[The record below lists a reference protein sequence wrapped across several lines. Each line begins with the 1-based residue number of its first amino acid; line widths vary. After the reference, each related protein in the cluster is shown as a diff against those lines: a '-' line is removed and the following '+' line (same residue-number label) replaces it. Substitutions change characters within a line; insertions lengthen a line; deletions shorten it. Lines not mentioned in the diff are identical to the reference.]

1 MQTLDQ
7 LVPPVLVL
15 GLGNVLLGDDGV
27 GPALLREVQGLYA
40 GVPDVECI
48 DGGTQGMALL
58 GYLAGR
64 EALIVLDAFAGG
76 RNAGAVSVLEGSEVL
91 SFRVTRA
98 TTAHEGNAGE
108 LLAIA
113 QLLGDLPE
121 RVFLIGVE
129 PERVRT
135 ELGLSECVAGA
146 LPAAIVKTCG
156 VVENILAELKNRWC
170 LECDPRTAAKPN

>member
-1 MQTLDQ
+1 MAFGTDQ

-27 GPALLREVQGLYA
+27 GPALLQKVCALYA
-40 GVPDVECI
+40 GAPGVECI

-64 EALIVLDAFAGG
+64 EAVIILDAYAGG
-76 RNAGAVSVLEGSEVL
+76 QTAGAVSVLEGPEVL
-91 SFRVTRA
+91 GCGVTRS

-108 LLAIA
+108 LLAVA
-113 QLLGDLPE
+113 HLLGELPKNI
-121 RVFLIGVE
+121 FLIGIE

-135 ELGLSECVAGA
+135 ELGLSEPVAKA
-146 LPAAIVKTCG
+146 LPAALVRTCG
-156 VVENILAELKNRWC
+156 VVERVLAEVRA
-170 LECDPRTAAKPN
+170 EMMA